1 MGSFRDAGALV
12 LKVRWGA
19 ACAVMAGCCVSA
31 AGSRQPRIPADS
43 WQQAVASRVR
53 FEAQAS
59 HGRLDYAA
67 IMTEFRAI
75 YHSNPK
81 DAHAAASVAQV
92 AELLAEQG
100 RELHDAKSLR
110 DAAGQYEFLVKQY
123 PASPLAAPA
132 LASEVEL
139 FGPDGVDDPVEAKR
153 ATAELKRLYPARAKA
168 LLAKKPMVAPEAPAV
183 DPKKPVAPYRP
194 MSPQAKNQYGGPSPS
209 HPSEQRPLAP
219 RCATPAGS

>member
-1 MGSFRDAGALV
+1 MGLFRDAVAVV
-12 LKVRWGA
+12 LKVRWCA
-19 ACAVMAGCCVSA
+19 ACAVMVGCWVSA

-43 WQQAVASRVR
+43 WQQAVASRAR

-153 ATAELKRLYPARAKA
+153 ATAELKRLYPGRAKA
-168 LLAKKPMVAPEAPAV
+168 LLARKAVVAPESPAV
-183 DPKKPVAPYRP
+183 RKPAPENPPAPYHP
-194 MSPQAKNQYGGPSPS
+194 MS
-209 HPSEQRPLAP
+209 
-219 RCATPAGS
+219 